1 MSQWN
6 QEHTNAE
13 TDDPLRIAANE
24 AACQGVIRACRR
36 VFREIDSDGSGSL
49 ERQELMV
56 LVQELRKRLGSNLL
70 EADELGQQ
78 VDKLLREFDTNR
90 SGTIE
95 PDEFLKM
102 MVRRP
107 WSAMLP
113 SDVADSMPQAVAET
127 LIDSKP
133 ARDFRKELQLSVGKE
148 AASKGVIMAARKIFR
163 SVDGDGNGKLDRQ
176 ELGMLVQELR
186 ASMGAHLLNGPAM
199 HAEVTE
205 MLLKFDINRDGDIS
219 FDEFLRMIVMPPWCR
234 LLPESVQGTL
244 HQVVMDTVT
253 DSPAHKRERDAIF
266 RSAALEAAA
275 GSVLRSARNIY
286 RELDSNGDGQLD
298 RDELRYAIADLW
310 GRVGDPVQSA
320 EHLEILTEN
329 ALQNFDDDHNGLISF
344 KEFTKMICNPPWDQ
358 LLPPDVQQ
366 KMHNSLMDTQ
376 TDTKVKREERDSI
389 FREAATAAAAKGT
402 LKTIQNLFAEV
413 DGDGNGVINE
423 AELECLIL
431 MVFDRLAPAGAQIS
445 PGELRATA
453 TEVMD
458 KFDTNGDGVIDFDE
472 FVAMLCVKPWNRL
485 LPEGVQAYLENKTR
499 RRAAHPLARR
509 AADETA
515 SAAVIRAARELFI
528 EVDMDGN
535 GWVDADE
542 LYWLIKKLQRRIG
555 QHNQSRGQL
564 DADVHDAMEAFD
576 TDRNGSLNFHE
587 FLRMITTRPWC
598 EMLPAEVQRH
608 LPAFINE
615 NGPQQTP
622 YTQRAAAVP
631 RAQPQ
636 QRRSAQRAAQA
647 PRAQPQQRGSAQR
660 SAQPRYAEE
669 NRYSRGAPQQ
679 QAAQYDGYSRSSA
692 DPRSQSP
699 DRHEEQ
705 RYALEDQE
713 AYLRQQQPYGYAAGP
728 AYGAAPAYGYAPA
741 GPAYGYAPGPAYG
754 YAQPAYGSTFGYA
767 PQANPYGYAAHG
779 RY

>member
-1 MSQWN
+1 
-6 QEHTNAE
+6 
-13 TDDPLRIAANE
+13 
-24 AACQGVIRACRR
+24 

-49 ERQELMV
+49 ERGELLV
-56 LVQELRKRLGSNLL
+56 LVQELRKRLGQDLL
-70 EADELGQQ
+70 EAGELGQQ

-113 SDVADSMPQAVAET
+113 GDVIDAMPQAVAET
-127 LIDSKP
+127 LVESKP
-133 ARDFRKELQLSVGKE
+133 NKDFRKELQKNAAKQ
-148 AASKGVIMAARKIFR
+148 AASQGVILAARKIFR

-186 ASMGAHLLNGPAM
+186 KAMGAPLLHGPAI

-205 MLLKFDINRDGDIS
+205 MLVKFDINRDGDIS
-219 FDEFLRMIVMPPWCR
+219 FDEFLRMIVLPPWCR
-234 LLPESVQGTL
+234 LLPESVQGTI
-244 HQVVMDTVT
+244 HGSVMDTVS
-253 DSPAHKRERDAIF
+253 DSPAHKRERDIIF

-275 GSVLRSARNIY
+275 GSVLRAARNIY

-298 RDELRYAIADLW
+298 RDELRYAISDLW
-310 GRVGDPVQSA
+310 QRVGDPIQSA

-344 KEFTKMICNPPWDQ
+344 KEFTKMLCNPPWDQ

-376 TDTKVKREERDSI
+376 TDSKEQRAQRDGL
-389 FREAATAAAAKGT
+389 FREAATAAAAKGS

-423 AELECLIL
+423 AELECLVL

-445 PGELRATA
+445 PGELRAT
-453 TEVMD
+453 TTGVMD

-472 FVAMLCVKPWNRL
+472 FVNMLCVHPWNKL
-485 LPEGVQAYLENKTR
+485 LPEGVQGYLENKVR
-499 RRAAHPLARR
+499 RRSANPLAKR
-509 AADETA
+509 AAKETA

-555 QHNQSRGQL
+555 RHNQSRAQL
-564 DADVHDAMEAFD
+564 DADVYDAMNTFD

-587 FLRMITTRPWC
+587 FLRMITTHPWC
-598 EMLPAEVQRH
+598 EMLPEEVQRH
-608 LPAFINE
+608 LPKFVMDQGGSQPNHYSRSAQHSA
-615 NGPQQTP
+615 P
-622 YTQRAAAVP
+622 VP
-631 RAQPQ
+631 RALPQ
-636 QRRSAQRAAQA
+636 S
-647 PRAQPQQRGSAQR
+647 RGSAQR
-660 SAQPRYAEE
+660 ASGNGLPQEYQQQQQQRYRDQH
-669 NRYSRGAPQQ
+669 RYSRGAPQQ
-679 QAAQYDGYSRSSA
+679 NYSRSSA
-692 DPRSQSP
+692 DPRSESP
-699 DRHEEQ
+699 HEYDYYAEAD
-705 RYALEDQE
+705 RYAIEDQQ
-713 AYLRQQQPYGYAAGP
+713 AYLGRSSQGQPYGYAAGP
-728 AYGAAPAYGYAPA
+728 AYGHAVPVHPAYGY
-741 GPAYGYAPGPAYG
+741 GPGPAYG
-754 YAQPAYGSTFGYA
+754 YAQPAYASTFGY
-767 PQANPYGYAAHG
+767 PYGRH
-779 RY
+779 